1 MAAMEY
7 DIVIVG
13 SGIGGLTATIAA
25 KLAGLRPLLLEKEPL
40 IGGSSAL
47 SGGVLWLP
55 DNPLM
60 RREGVADSREAALT
74 YLANFVGEDDPGS
87 TPARREAFVDAVAP
101 LVAMLEAQGL
111 PFLRCEGYADY
122 YDTLPGGNAR
132 GRALEVDVYD
142 ANRLGEW
149 KARFRP
155 QNFPVPARAS
165 EPAKLMLMGVSWAGK
180 MKALEVGLRAV
191 KGKLLGRALYSAGAA
206 LQGRLLEVALRLGCD
221 IRVDAPLIDLEME
234 GGKVIGATARIDGE
248 AQSIRARRGVLIAA
262 GGFAR
267 NAAMRDQY
275 QRQPI
280 TDHWTYSNPGETG
293 EAIQAMAK
301 AGAAL
306 GWMDEAWWT
315 LSFLNDGPG
324 GANQIIPELHKPHVI
339 LVDETGQRFVNEAQ
353 SYMEIGRACYE
364 RNKAAKAIPAW
375 AVLDA
380 RHRKRYI
387 FGYAMPGK
395 LPEAWIEKGFARR
408 SDSIAGLA
416 AQCGID
422 PAGLEA
428 TVKTWNAMCA
438 EGTDSEFRKGASAY
452 NRYYGDP
459 TNKPNPCMG
468 PIDKGPFWAVPLV
481 PGDVGTCGGA
491 VTDEHARVKRPDGSV
506 IEGLYAAGNCTSPL
520 AGPYYIGAGL
530 SIGASAVFGKLAVD
544 HMASA

>member
-1 MAAMEY
+1 MTGDNY
-7 DIVIVG
+7 DIIIVG
-13 SGIGGLTATIAA
+13 SGVGGLTATIAA
-25 KLAGLRPLLLEKEPL
+25 KLAGLNPLLLEKEPL

-55 DNPLM
+55 NNPLM
-60 RREGVADSREAALT
+60 QRQGVADSREAALT
-74 YLANFVGEDDPGS
+74 YLANFARDDDPGA

-101 LVAMLEAQGL
+101 LVTMYEEQGL
-111 PFLRCEGYADY
+111 PLLRCDGYSDY

-149 KARFRP
+149 KAKFRP
-155 QNFPVPARAS
+155 QNFPVPARSS
-165 EPAKLMLMGVSWAGK
+165 EPAKLMLMAVTWSGK
-180 MKALEVGLRAV
+180 LKALEVGLRAV
-191 KGKLLGRALYSAGAA
+191 KGKLLGRAVYSAGAA

-221 IRVDAPLIDLEME
+221 IRVNAGLVDLETE
-234 GGKVIGATARIDGE
+234 GGKVTGVLARIDGQE
-248 AQSIRARRGVLIAA
+248 RSIRARRGVLISA

-280 TDHWTYSNPGETG
+280 TDRWTYSNPGETG
-293 EAIQAMAK
+293 ETIQAMAK

-315 LSFLNDGPG
+315 LSMINDSPEGH
-324 GANQIIPELHKPHVI
+324 NQIIPELHKPHAI
-339 LVDETGQRFVNEAQ
+339 LVGADGQRFVNEAQ

-364 RNKAAKAIPAW
+364 RNQVTKAIPAW
-375 AVLDA
+375 AILDI

-395 LPEAWIEKGFARR
+395 LPESWFEKGFAKR
-408 SDSIAGLA
+408 SDTIAGLA
-416 AQCGID
+416 AECGID

-428 TVKTWNAMCA
+428 TVKTWNAACA
-438 EGTDSEFRKGASAY
+438 EGRDAEFRKGESAY

-459 TNKPNPCMG
+459 TSKPNPCMG
-468 PIDKGPFWAVPLV
+468 TIEKSPFWAVPLV

-491 VTDEHARVKRPDGSV
+491 VTDEHARVLRPDGSV
-506 IEGLYAAGNCTSPL
+506 VEGLYAAGNCTSPL

-544 HMASA
+544 HMAG